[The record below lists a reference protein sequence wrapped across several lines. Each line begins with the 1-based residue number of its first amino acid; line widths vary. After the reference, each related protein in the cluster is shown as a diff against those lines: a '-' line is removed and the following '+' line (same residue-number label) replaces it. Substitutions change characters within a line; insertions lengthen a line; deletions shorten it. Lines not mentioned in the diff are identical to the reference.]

1 VQSSPK
7 FEIRLCLTTMSA
19 TLDIMPDRISSGIG
33 RSVAVHFA
41 REGADVSIVFLQ
53 EEQKDAEET
62 KKLVEREGKECQL
75 IAGSL
80 MEEETCRDAVKK
92 HVDK

>member
-1 VQSSPK
+1 
-7 FEIRLCLTTMSA
+7 
-19 TLDIMPDRISSGIG
+19 
-33 RSVAVHFA
+33 
-41 REGADVSIVFLQ
+41 VFLQ

>member
-1 VQSSPK
+1 
-7 FEIRLCLTTMSA
+7 MSA